1 MEKINEYCSFSSEKG
16 NWNFLNKIITYEN
29 QLFPITNDSI
39 KNLKDINLSDNDDIS
54 VINNNQLIIDEEISE
69 SLLLYVL
76 TWNIH
81 GKFPEGEE
89 IRKIIPKKTKEN
101 SPENYYQKSR
111 HFDLFVINTQ
121 ECLRSIGASFFNSSK
136 EDWVNALK
144 IYFGDDY
151 INLVNSNLNS
161 FHIAVFVKKEKI
173 NYFTELKTGFI
184 KTGFMNIL
192 ANKGAIGVSMKYQG
206 KSLLFVCCHLSS
218 GQDRIDAR
226 NSDFK
231 KISLG
236 LNLKP
241 TSKFNKNLDN
251 IKLGLN
257 NRGKYNSSTCPGEII
272 GFGKN
277 NNNNYGSNLF
287 ETKNIKVLSEIQDEE
302 EKETLKLKT
311 FGIRKSMAL
320 THSHNNLKEEIK
332 VDNNKLLK
340 TNTIINQQKYN
351 FCFNKNN
358 KNSSDERSESNL
370 NSINKMEESNHN
382 SIHNSIH
389 NNINNYNINYS
400 PQKRIT
406 PIKQIVTKSTSD
418 LLNSDNVNSNIKKK
432 TSQNM
437 EYLLFKG
444 DTKST
449 NAVTKIISSN
459 IDEQNIKIKTDLS
472 GDLDLEPY
480 TGMNQYDLVIF
491 SGDLNYRI
499 NMEKEEV
506 KKLID
511 NNDFE
516 TLLEKD
522 QLYCAINKK
531 EIDLDDFYEG
541 KINFMPTYKFQDGT
555 NEYDY
560 TERVPGWTDRILYRA
575 NNLNDIILCKYSSI
589 TDVKTSDHK
598 PVYAIFK
605 LNFNHEKNKKKYKN
619 IENGCNIL

>member
-89 IRKIIPKKTKEN
+89 IKKIIPKKTKEN
-101 SPENYYQKSR
+101 SPENFYQKSR
-111 HFDLFVINTQ
+111 YFDLFVINTQ

-257 NRGKYNSSTCPGEII
+257 NKGIYNSSTCPGEVI
-272 GFGKN
+272 GVGN
-277 NNNNYGSNLF
+277 NNNNNNNNKYGSNYF
-287 ETKNIKVLSEIQDEE
+287 ETKSIKVLSEIQDEE
-302 EKETLKLKT
+302 EKEALKII
-311 FGIRKSMAL
+311 GVRKSFAL
-320 THSHNNLKEEIK
+320 KSHNNFIEEMKIISDLSK
-332 VDNNKLLK
+332 NKTIITKNKLDLSSNK
-340 TNTIINQQKYN
+340 FNNNISIGQKSESEMN
-351 FCFNKNN
+351 NSITKKQENNKNN
-358 KNSSDERSESNL
+358 SNTNQYIISNSPKR
-370 NSINKMEESNHN
+370 
-382 SIHNSIH
+382 
-389 NNINNYNINYS
+389 
-400 PQKRIT
+400 RIT
-406 PIKQIVTKSTSD
+406 PIKEIITKKSTGEYM
-418 LLNSDNVNSNIKKK
+418 NSENHNSNYKK
-432 TSQNM
+432 TSQNLD
-437 EYLLFKG
+437 YILFKG
-444 DTKST
+444 DSKST
-449 NAVTKIISSN
+449 NGVSKIISSN
-459 IDEQNIKIKTDLS
+459 IDEQNLKNIELT
-472 GDLDLEPY
+472 GDIDLEP
-480 TGMNQYDLVIF
+480 GMNQYDLVIF

-516 TLLEKD
+516 TLLEND
-522 QLYCAINKK
+522 QLYCAIKKK

-541 KINFMPTYKFQDGT
+541 KINFMPTYKFLDGT

-560 TERVPGWTDRILYRA
+560 AERVPGWTDRILYRA
-575 NNLNDIILCKYSSI
+575 NNLSDIILCKYSSI
-589 TDVKTSDHK
+589 ADVKTSDHK
-598 PVYAIFK
+598 PVFAIFK
-605 LNFNHEKNKKKYKN
+605 INFNHEKNKNKYKN
-619 IENGCNIL
+619 IENGCNIF

>member
-89 IRKIIPKKTKEN
+89 IKKIIPKKTKEN
-101 SPENYYQKSR
+101 SPENFYQKSR
-111 HFDLFVINTQ
+111 YFDLFVINTQ

-257 NRGKYNSSTCPGEII
+257 NKGIYNSSTCPGEVI
-272 GFGKN
+272 GVGN
-277 NNNNYGSNLF
+277 NNNNNNNNKYGSNYF

-302 EKETLKLKT
+302 EKEALKII
-311 FGIRKSMAL
+311 GVRKSFAL
-320 THSHNNLKEEIK
+320 KSHNNFIEEMKIISDLSK
-332 VDNNKLLK
+332 NKTIITKNKLDLSSNK
-340 TNTIINQQKYN
+340 FNNNISIGQKSESEMN
-351 FCFNKNN
+351 NSITKKQENNKNN
-358 KNSSDERSESNL
+358 SNT
-370 NSINKMEESNHN
+370 NQ
-382 SIHNSIH
+382 
-389 NNINNYNINYS
+389 YNISNS
-400 PQKRIT
+400 PKRRIT
-406 PIKQIVTKSTSD
+406 PIKEIITKKSTGD
-418 LLNSDNVNSNIKKK
+418 YMNSENHNSNTKKA
-432 TSQNM
+432 SQNLD
-437 EYLLFKG
+437 YILFKG
-444 DTKST
+444 DSKST
-449 NAVTKIISSN
+449 NGVSKIISSN
-459 IDEQNIKIKTDLS
+459 IDEQNLKNIELT
-472 GDLDLEPY
+472 GDIDLEP
-480 TGMNQYDLVIF
+480 GMNQYDLVIF

-516 TLLEKD
+516 TLLEND
-522 QLYCAINKK
+522 QLYCAIKKK

-541 KINFMPTYKFQDGT
+541 KINFMPTYKFLDGT

-560 TERVPGWTDRILYRA
+560 AERVPGWTDRILYRA
-575 NNLNDIILCKYSSI
+575 NNLSDIILCKYSSI
-589 TDVKTSDHK
+589 ADVKTSDHK
-598 PVYAIFK
+598 PVFAIFK
-605 LNFNHEKNKKKYKN
+605 INFNHEKNKNKYKN
-619 IENGCNIL
+619 IESGCKIF

>member
-16 NWNFLNKIITYEN
+16 NWNFLKKIITYEN

-39 KNLKDINLSDNDDIS
+39 KNLRDINLSENEDIS

-89 IRKIIPKKTKEN
+89 IRKILPKKTKEN
-101 SPENYYQKSR
+101 SCDNSYQKSR
-111 HFDLFVINTQ
+111 YFDLYVINTQ

-144 IYFGDDY
+144 DYLGDDY

-192 ANKGAIGVSMKYQG
+192 ANKGAIGVSMKYQN
-206 KSLLFVCCHLSS
+206 KTLLFVCCHLSS

-241 TSKFNKNLDN
+241 TSKFNRNLDN

-257 NRGKYNSSTCPGEII
+257 NREIYNSNCCPGEIV
-272 GFGKN
+272 GN
-277 NNNNYGSNLF
+277 NNKNFF
-287 ETKNIKVLSEIQDEE
+287 EEEKKIKVISEIQDIE
-302 EKETLKLKT
+302 EKEDFKKI
-311 FGIRKSMAL
+311 GIRKSSLAL
-320 THSHNNLKEEIK
+320 PHSKDIDIVNI
-332 VDNNKLLK
+332 DDKLLK
-340 TNTIINQQKYN
+340 TKTIINQKKLSFFYN
-351 FCFNKNN
+351 NKNN
-358 KNSSDERSESNL
+358 ENNNESQSGSDINSNINRIDISKKVKNNL
-370 NSINKMEESNHN
+370 NF
-382 SIHNSIH
+382 
-389 NNINNYNINYS
+389 S

-406 PIKQIVTKSTSD
+406 PIKPIITKSTNE
-418 LLNSDNVNSNIKKK
+418 LINSDNINSNYKK
-432 TSQNM
+432 SPHNP
-437 EYLLFKG
+437 EYLIAKG

-449 NAVTKIISSN
+449 NAVTKMISSN
-459 IDEQNIKIKTDLS
+459 IDEQNLKIKTELS
-472 GDLDLEPY
+472 CDLDLEPY
-480 TGMNQYDLVIF
+480 SGMNQYDLVIF

-499 NMEKEEV
+499 NMDKEEV
-506 KKLID
+506 KKLIS
-511 NNDFE
+511 NNDVE

-522 QLYCAINKK
+522 QLYSAINKR

-541 KINFMPTYKFQDGT
+541 RINFMPTYKFLDGT

-575 NNLNDIILCKYSSI
+575 NNLSDIILCKYSSI
-589 TDVKTSDHK
+589 ADVKTSDHK
-598 PVYAIFK
+598 PVFAIFK
-605 LNFNHEKNKKKYKN
+605 INFNHEKNKNKYKN
-619 IENGCNIL
+619 IENGCNIF

>member
-16 NWNFLNKIITYEN
+16 NWNFLKKIITYEN

-39 KNLKDINLSDNDDIS
+39 KNLRDINLSENEDIS

-89 IRKIIPKKTKEN
+89 IRKILPKKTKEN
-101 SPENYYQKSR
+101 SCDNSYQKSR
-111 HFDLFVINTQ
+111 YFDLYVINTQ

-144 IYFGDDY
+144 DYLGDDY

-192 ANKGAIGVSMKYQG
+192 ANKGAIGVSMKYQN
-206 KSLLFVCCHLSS
+206 KTLLFVCCHLSS

-257 NRGKYNSSTCPGEII
+257 NREIYNSNCCPGEIV
-272 GFGKN
+272 GN
-277 NNNNYGSNLF
+277 NNKNFF
-287 ETKNIKVLSEIQDEE
+287 EEEKKIKVISEIQDIE
-302 EKETLKLKT
+302 EKEDFKKI
-311 FGIRKSMAL
+311 GIRKSSLAL
-320 THSHNNLKEEIK
+320 PHSNDIDIVNI
-332 VDNNKLLK
+332 DGKLLK
-340 TNTIINQQKYN
+340 TKTIINQKKLSFFY
-351 FCFNKNN
+351 NKNN
-358 KNSSDERSESNL
+358 ENNNESQSGSDINSNINRIDISKKIKNNL
-370 NSINKMEESNHN
+370 NF
-382 SIHNSIH
+382 
-389 NNINNYNINYS
+389 S

-406 PIKQIVTKSTSD
+406 PIKPIITKSTNE
-418 LLNSDNVNSNIKKK
+418 LINSDNINSNYKK
-432 TSQNM
+432 SPHNP
-437 EYLLFKG
+437 EYLIAKG

-449 NAVTKIISSN
+449 NAVTKMISSN
-459 IDEQNIKIKTDLS
+459 IDEQNLKIKTELS
-472 GDLDLEPY
+472 CDLDLEPY
-480 TGMNQYDLVIF
+480 SGMNQYDLVIF

-499 NMEKEEV
+499 NMDKEEV
-506 KKLID
+506 KKLIS
-511 NNDFE
+511 NNDVE

-522 QLYCAINKK
+522 QLYSAINKR

-541 KINFMPTYKFQDGT
+541 RINFMPTYKFLDGT

-560 TERVPGWTDRILYRA
+560 SERVPGWTDRILYRA
-575 NNLNDIILCKYSSI
+575 NNLSDIILCKYSSI
-589 TDVKTSDHK
+589 ADVKTSDHK
-598 PVYAIFK
+598 PVFAIFK
-605 LNFNHEKNKKKYKN
+605 INFNHEKNKNKYKN
-619 IENGCNIL
+619 IENGCNIF

>member
-16 NWNFLNKIITYEN
+16 NWNFLKKIITYEN

-39 KNLKDINLSDNDDIS
+39 KNLRDINLSENEDIS

-89 IRKIIPKKTKEN
+89 IRKILPKKTKEN
-101 SPENYYQKSR
+101 SCDNSYQKSR
-111 HFDLFVINTQ
+111 YFDLYVINTQ

-144 IYFGDDY
+144 DYLGDDY

-192 ANKGAIGVSMKYQG
+192 ANKGAIGVSMKYQN
-206 KSLLFVCCHLSS
+206 KTLLFVCCHLSS

-241 TSKFNKNLDN
+241 TSKFNRNLDN

-257 NRGKYNSSTCPGEII
+257 NREIYNSNCCPGEIV
-272 GFGKN
+272 GN
-277 NNNNYGSNLF
+277 NNKNFF
-287 ETKNIKVLSEIQDEE
+287 EEEKKIKVISEIQDIE
-302 EKETLKLKT
+302 EKEDFKKI
-311 FGIRKSMAL
+311 GIRKSSLAL
-320 THSHNNLKEEIK
+320 PHSKDIDIVNI
-332 VDNNKLLK
+332 DDKLLK
-340 TNTIINQQKYN
+340 TKTIINQKKLSFFYN
-351 FCFNKNN
+351 NKNN
-358 KNSSDERSESNL
+358 ENNNESQSGSDINSNINRIDISKKVKNNL
-370 NSINKMEESNHN
+370 NF
-382 SIHNSIH
+382 
-389 NNINNYNINYS
+389 S

-406 PIKQIVTKSTSD
+406 PIKPIITKSTNE
-418 LLNSDNVNSNIKKK
+418 LINSDNINSNYKK
-432 TSQNM
+432 SPHNPD
-437 EYLLFKG
+437 YLIAKG

-449 NAVTKIISSN
+449 NAVTKMISSN
-459 IDEQNIKIKTDLS
+459 IDEQNLKIKTELS
-472 GDLDLEPY
+472 CDLDLEPY
-480 TGMNQYDLVIF
+480 SGMNQYDLVIF

-499 NMEKEEV
+499 NMDKEEV
-506 KKLID
+506 KKLIS
-511 NNDFE
+511 NNDVE

-522 QLYCAINKK
+522 QLYSALNKK

-541 KINFMPTYKFQDGT
+541 RITFMPTYKFMDGT
-555 NEYDY
+555 NDYDY

-575 NNLNDIILCKYSSI
+575 NNLSDITLCKYSCHSEI
-589 TDVKTSDHK
+589 KTSDHK

-605 LNFNHEKNKKKYKN
+605 INFNHEKHKDKYQK
-619 IENGCNIL
+619 IENGCNIS

>member
-16 NWNFLNKIITYEN
+16 NWNFLKKIITYEN

-39 KNLKDINLSDNDDIS
+39 KNLRDINLSENEDIS

-89 IRKIIPKKTKEN
+89 IRKILPKKTKEN
-101 SPENYYQKSR
+101 SCDNSYQKSR
-111 HFDLFVINTQ
+111 YFDLYVINTQ

-144 IYFGDDY
+144 DYLGDDY

-192 ANKGAIGVSMKYQG
+192 ANKGAIGVSMKYQN
-206 KSLLFVCCHLSS
+206 KTLLFVCCHLSS

-241 TSKFNKNLDN
+241 TSKFNRNLDN

-257 NRGKYNSSTCPGEII
+257 NREIYNSNCCPGEIV
-272 GFGKN
+272 GN
-277 NNNNYGSNLF
+277 NNKNFF
-287 ETKNIKVLSEIQDEE
+287 EEEKKIKVISEIQDIE
-302 EKETLKLKT
+302 EKEDFKKI
-311 FGIRKSMAL
+311 GIRKSSLAL
-320 THSHNNLKEEIK
+320 PHSKDIDIVNI
-332 VDNNKLLK
+332 DDKLLK
-340 TNTIINQQKYN
+340 TKTIINQKKLSFFYN
-351 FCFNKNN
+351 NKNN
-358 KNSSDERSESNL
+358 ENNNESQSGSDINSNINRIDISKKVKNNL
-370 NSINKMEESNHN
+370 NF
-382 SIHNSIH
+382 
-389 NNINNYNINYS
+389 S

-406 PIKQIVTKSTSD
+406 PIKPIITKSTNE
-418 LLNSDNVNSNIKKK
+418 LINSDNINSNYKK
-432 TSQNM
+432 SPHNP
-437 EYLLFKG
+437 EYLIAKG

-449 NAVTKIISSN
+449 NAVTKMISSN
-459 IDEQNIKIKTDLS
+459 IDEQNLKIKTELS
-472 GDLDLEPY
+472 CDLDLEPY
-480 TGMNQYDLVIF
+480 SGMNQYDLVIF

-499 NMEKEEV
+499 NMDKEEV
-506 KKLID
+506 KKLIS
-511 NNDFE
+511 NNDVE

-522 QLYCAINKK
+522 QLYSAINKR

-541 KINFMPTYKFQDGT
+541 RINFMPTYKFLDGT

-560 TERVPGWTDRILYRA
+560 AERVPGWTDRILYRA
-575 NNLNDIILCKYSSI
+575 NNLSDIILCKYSSI
-589 TDVKTSDHK
+589 ADVKTSDHK
-598 PVYAIFK
+598 PVFAIFK
-605 LNFNHEKNKKKYKN
+605 INFNHEKNKKKYKD
-619 IENGCNIL
+619 IEKGCNIV

>member
-16 NWNFLNKIITYEN
+16 NWNFLNKIISYEN

-89 IRKIIPKKTKEN
+89 IKKIIPKKTKEN
-101 SPENYYQKSR
+101 SCENSYQKSR
-111 HFDLFVINTQ
+111 AFDLFVINTQ

-173 NYFTELKTGFI
+173 NYFTELRTGFI
-184 KTGFMNIL
+184 KTGFMNVL

-218 GQDRIDAR
+218 GQDKIDAR

-231 KISLG
+231 KISIG

-257 NRGKYNSSTCPGEII
+257 SRGNYNSCCYPGEIV
-272 GFGKN
+272 GLGSN
-277 NNNNYGSNLF
+277 NPNNNNYDSNYF
-287 ETKNIKVLSEIQDEE
+287 DEKKKKISSVINNE
-302 EKETLKLKT
+302 DK
-311 FGIRKSMAL
+311 
-320 THSHNNLKEEIK
+320 NNLKK
-332 VDNNKLLK
+332 VEVRNSLALNHNHENVIGKINDNKLLK
-340 TNTIINQQKYN
+340 TNTIANEKKIDFY
-351 FCFNKNN
+351 FNKNSE
-358 KNSSDERSESNL
+358 NSEEKSDIEI
-370 NSINKMEESNHN
+370 NSISKIEVSKKK
-382 SIHNSIH
+382 I
-389 NNINNYNINYS
+389 INNKINFS

-406 PIKQIVTKSTSD
+406 PIKQIVTKSTGE
-418 LLNSDNVNSNIKKK
+418 LFNSDNVNSNIKKNNHI
-432 TSQNM
+432 TDG
-437 EYLLFKG
+437 FTKG

-449 NAVTKIISSN
+449 NVVSKLISAN
-459 IDEQNIKIKTDLS
+459 LDDHNLRIKADLS
-472 GDLDLEPY
+472 CDLDLEPY
-480 TGMNQYDLVIF
+480 SGMNQYDLVIF

-506 KKLID
+506 KKLM
-511 NNDFE
+511 NNKDFE

-522 QLYCAINKK
+522 QLYCALTKK

-541 KINFMPTYKFQDGT
+541 RITFLPTYKFMDGT

-560 TERVPGWTDRILYRA
+560 AERVPGWTDRILYRA
-575 NNLNDIILCKYSSI
+575 NNLSDIILCKYSSI
-589 TDVKTSDHK
+589 HDVKTSDHK
-598 PVYAIFK
+598 PVFAIFK
-605 LNFNHEKNKKKYKN
+605 INFNHEKNKKKYKN
-619 IENGCNIL
+619 IENGCKIF

>member
-1 MEKINEYCSFSSEKG
+1 MEKINEYCTFSSEKG
-16 NWNFLNKIITYEN
+16 NWNFLNKIITYQN
-29 QLFPITNDSI
+29 NLFPITNDSI
-39 KNLKDINLSDNDDIS
+39 KNLKVINLSDNEDIS

-89 IRKIIPKKTKEN
+89 IKKILPKKTKEN
-101 SPENYYQKSR
+101 SAENCYQKSR
-111 HFDLFVINTQ
+111 YFDLFVINTQ

-144 IYFGDDY
+144 TYFGDDY

-218 GQDRIDAR
+218 GQDKIDAR

-241 TSKFNKNLDN
+241 TTKFNKNLDN
-251 IKLGLN
+251 IKSGLKT
-257 NRGKYNSSTCPGEII
+257 GIYNSCCCPGEI
-272 GFGKN
+272 GVENDNKA
-277 NNNNYGSNLF
+277 NNYNSNVD
-287 ETKNIKVLSEIQDEE
+287 KKVKVSSEIIDEE
-302 EKETLKLKT
+302 NEIKAI
-311 FGIRKSMAL
+311 GVRKSLAL
-320 THSHNNLKEEIK
+320 Q
-332 VDNNKLLK
+332 NNKLLMEKVENKYLTTK
-340 TNTIINQQKYN
+340 TLINKNKNKLNFYVGKNSDNSEEKNDSDNNSKEEINQIQVK
-351 FCFNKNN
+351 KNN
-358 KNSSDERSESNL
+358 YLNL
-370 NSINKMEESNHN
+370 SHK
-382 SIHNSIH
+382 
-389 NNINNYNINYS
+389 
-400 PQKRIT
+400 KRIT
-406 PIKQIVTKSTSD
+406 PIKQIVAKSTTDLLVSDNLTSNQKKSSANMEYILSKGETKSTS
-418 LLNSDNVNSNIKKK
+418 N
-432 TSQNM
+432 
-437 EYLLFKG
+437 FA
-444 DTKST
+444 TKC
-449 NAVTKIISSN
+449 VSSN
-459 IDEQNIKIKTDLS
+459 IDENLKLKTDLT

-506 KKLID
+506 KKLIES
-511 NNDFE
+511 NDFE
-516 TLLEKD
+516 TLLDKD
-522 QLYCAINKK
+522 QLYSAMNKK

-541 KINFMPTYKFQDGT
+541 KINFMPTYKFFDGT
-555 NEYDY
+555 SDYDY
-560 TERVPGWTDRILYRA
+560 LERVPGWTDRILYRA

-589 TDVKTSDHK
+589 FDVKTSDHK
-598 PVYAIFK
+598 PVFAIFK
-605 LNFNHEKNKKKYKN
+605 INFNHEKNKNKYKN
-619 IENGCNIL
+619 IENGCNIF